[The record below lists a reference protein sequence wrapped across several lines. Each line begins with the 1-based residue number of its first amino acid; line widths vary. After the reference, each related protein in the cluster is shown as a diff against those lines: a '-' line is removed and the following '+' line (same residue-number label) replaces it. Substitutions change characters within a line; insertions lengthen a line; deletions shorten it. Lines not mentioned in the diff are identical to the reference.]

1 MDSVET
7 AFVVELL
14 DTAPVPLH
22 PTQDGAT
29 DGVRSGD
36 LVAVLDAL
44 GIPYEEIPGA
54 GIRVALDA
62 GIDGRLESLIGR
74 LSDLRWGY
82 TPGRAIQV
90 ELPGLAAIRGSNAHR
105 SP

>member
-1 MDSVET
+1 MTNGIEQP
-7 AFVVELL
+7 FVVQL
-14 DTAPVPLH
+14 DDA
-22 PTQDGAT
+22 
-29 DGVRSGD
+29 GD
-36 LVAVLDAL
+36 DLRAALAAL
-44 GIPYEEIPGA
+44 GIPYEAHGA

-90 ELPGLAAIRGSNAHR
+90 QLPGLAFRGQHAHR